1 MLALTALTLPCALI
15 ARPAI
20 SSPMARRA
28 APTTMS
34 ATPSGADGLILS
46 AMEKLKGGEVDGAV
60 ATLAEAREECER
72 SRSAPIGSERATLLA
87 LVQARVDAAV
97 ATRNLAESKTRQQ
110 SGSMEAMRRGDKA
123 IADTVG
129 AIAIGEIARAHEL
142 LALARSSFA
151 EAGGTAERDREGVL
165 GNLYASLRA
174 EEERQERVKKLLRQK
189 ELVEQARA
197 KKKKRDLGLG
207 GDDDDDDPVVKF
219 SLR

>member
-1 MLALTALTLPCALI
+1 MALALAFTLPCAFI
-15 ARPAI
+15 AQPFI
-20 SSPMARRA
+20 SSPLTRQV
-28 APTTMS
+28 TLTMTAS
-34 ATPSGADGLILS
+34 TPNGADGLILA

-72 SRSAPIGSERATLLA
+72 SRNAPVGSERAMLLA

-97 ATRNLAESKTRQQ
+97 ATRNLAESRTRQQ
-110 SGSMEAMRRGDKA
+110 SGSMEAMQRGDKA

-129 AIAIGEIARAHEL
+129 AIAVGDIAQAHEL
-142 LALARSSFA
+142 LTLARSSFA

-189 ELVEQARA
+189 ELVDQARM
-197 KKKKRDLGLG
+197 KKKQRDLGLG
-207 GDDDDDDPVVKF
+207 GDDDDDPVVKF

>member
-1 MLALTALTLPCALI
+1 MALALAFTLPCAFI
-15 ARPAI
+15 AQPFI
-20 SSPMARRA
+20 SSPLARQV
-28 APTTMS
+28 TLTMTAS
-34 ATPSGADGLILS
+34 MPNGADGLILA

-72 SRSAPIGSERATLLA
+72 SRNAPVGSERAMLLA

-97 ATRNLAESKTRQQ
+97 ATRNLAESRTRQQ
-110 SGSMEAMRRGDKA
+110 SGSMEAMQRGDKA

-129 AIAIGEIARAHEL
+129 AIAVGDIAQAHEL
-142 LALARSSFA
+142 LTLARSSFA

-189 ELVEQARA
+189 ELVDQARM
-197 KKKKRDLGLG
+197 KKKQRDLGLG
-207 GDDDDDDPVVKF
+207 GDDDDDPVVKF